1 METPFVAPGPNRH
14 ARASVAKERCRCM
27 GSAVS
32 PEFAKDFSSENS
44 QFWTQEVNAIC
55 RENSAIC
62 SESVRSVGSSK
73 KLVISEIVL
82 PFLFF

>member
-44 QFWTQEVNAIC
+44 QFEPKKWMRFAEKT
-55 RENSAIC
+55 
-62 SESVRSVGSSK
+62 VRFVAK
-73 KLVISEIVL
+73 VCDL
-82 PFLFF
+82 